1 LKDSTMTSIFTGF
14 SAPQQLFGYALTG
27 NVFNKEEYDQAFDL
41 YNRLQV

>member
-1 LKDSTMTSIFTGF
+1 MTSIFTGF